1 MSVAVRTITRLQ
13 DADDLNVSLG
23 VGVDE
28 YALTYDHDT
37 GKFVLRAPFAG
48 LLATGATTGATSQ
61 AQAFTNGIVGP
72 SWRPSANSTTALQLQ
87 NASGTPILNVDTTNS
102 RVGIGTTAPTT
113 RMDVAATLTNT
124 SGIVGGASVYTTTM
138 SPSANGTASIR
149 NVQYELVSGN
159 GKEISDAT
167 NMLMYQYANSYMVN
181 LIGVNV
187 VSRYGAA
194 ANVAAER
201 MLYLSQDSK
210 AEGAVIGTK
219 TGLYIDAITHGNTN
233 YAIYTHAG
241 KLRFG
246 DIVNFAGTMGDSA
259 KNPATDAPADWVQIE
274 IGGVTHYLP
283 AYAAA

>member
-1 MSVAVRTITRLQ
+1 MSVAIRTITRLQ
-13 DADDLNVSLG
+13 DADDINVSLG

-159 GKEISDAT
+159 GKEISDAA
-167 NMLMYQYANSYMVN
+167 NVLMYQYADSYMVN
-181 LIGVNV
+181 LIGVSV
-187 VSRYGAA
+187 VSRYGAT
-194 ANVAAER
+194 ANVTTER

-210 AEGAVIGTK
+210 ANGAAVGTK
-219 TGLYIDAITHGNTN
+219 TGLYIDAMTHGNTN
-233 YAIYTHAG
+233 YAIYTNAG

-259 KNPATDAPADWVQIE
+259 KNPATDAPDDWVQVE
-274 IGGVTHYLP
+274 IGGVAYYLP
-283 AYAAA
+283 AYAAV